1 MALAKRTA
9 TKRPATKAT
18 AAPRTK
24 TTTSRKAPVPQSEQ
38 KPPRYVLDM
47 EDGTQRVVYRA
58 SSLGMCDKAIVATA
72 LGFEPQSKPEWF
84 QEVLDEGTNAEPIIA
99 AKYTEETGNEITD
112 DQKQVKLE
120 IMDGVWIY
128 ASIDGLVW
136 DGGSPVLWESKKFRD
151 STWDGALRKG
161 VEVNKNYPMQV
172 SAMMH
177 ALSDEYDTDVELDFT
192 IGHMDT
198 ASGEIVEIFIHRLI
212 DPPVN
217 RLAIRKRIAHLEKLV
232 ATGDLAG
239 TACPLPLQYP
249 CGFFHF
255 HDDQDTAEGKLDI
268 PSDVT
273 LDLLVQ
279 EYEKADEIRKDLERQ
294 VKEASAASRNYKEG
308 IQEWLKAQGF
318 DGKEGVVDIDGV
330 KYKLLTK
337 ETTRAGYEVKP
348 STFQQTTIK
357 RMK

>member
-1 MALAKRTA
+1 M
-9 TKRPATKAT
+9 
-18 AAPRTK
+18 
-24 TTTSRKAPVPQSEQ
+24 
-38 KPPRYVLDM
+38 D
-47 EDGTQRVVYRA
+47 DGTQRVVYRA
-58 SSLGMCDKAIVATA
+58 SSLGMCDKAIVAVA
-72 LGFEPQSKPEWF
+72 LGFEPQSKPDWF

-99 AKYTEETGNEITD
+99 AMYEAEAETEITD

-128 ASIDGLVW
+128 ASIDGLIW
-136 DGGSPVLWESKKFRD
+136 DSGRPRLWESKKFRD
-151 STWDGALRKG
+151 STWPNALKQG

-198 ASGEIVEIFIHRLI
+198 ATGEIVEIANHHYI

-232 ATGDLAG
+232 AAGDLAG
-239 TACPLPLQYP
+239 TPCPMPLMYP

-255 HDDQDTAEGKLDI
+255 HDDAVEGLAEI
-268 PSDVT
+268 PADVT
-273 LDLLVQ
+273 LELLIA
-279 EYEKADEIRKDLERQ
+279 EYEAADATRKELEKA
-294 VKEASAASRNYKEG
+294 VKEASEKSRNYKEG
-308 IQEWLKAQGF
+308 IQEWLKAQGY
-318 DGKEGVVDIDGV
+318 DGREGVVDIDGI

-337 ETTRAGYEVKP
+337 ETTRAGYQVKA